1 METRKNEG
9 TNVGKIIAVTL
20 AVVAGA
26 CAVIWFAMKLYRKY
40 CLLECGDYDEE
51 LDEIYNDGLYDE
63 NMGCEVVVEEA
74 PVEEIAIETEET
86 VEEAPV
92 EA

>member
-1 METRKNEG
+1 MKNER
-9 TNVGKIIAVTL
+9 TNYGKIIAVTL
-20 AVVAGA
+20 AFVAGA

-63 NMGCEVVVEEA
+63 EKGCVVVEEEA
-74 PVEEIAIETEET
+74 PVEEIVIENA
-86 VEEAPV
+86 EA
-92 EA
+92 

>member
-1 METRKNEG
+1 MNTRKNEG
-9 TNVGKIIAVTL
+9 TNVGKIIAITL

-63 NMGCEVVVEEA
+63 NTGCEVVVEEA
-74 PVEEIAIETEET
+74 PAQEIAVEA
-86 VEEAPV
+86 EEAPA

>member
-1 METRKNEG
+1 MNTRKNEG
-9 TNVGKIIAVTL
+9 TNVGKIIAITL

-63 NMGCEVVVEEA
+63 NVGCEVVVEETPA
-74 PVEEIAIETEET
+74 EEIVMETEEASA
-86 VEEAPV
+86 EA
-92 EA
+92 

>member
-1 METRKNEG
+1 MNTRKNEG
-9 TNVGKIIAVTL
+9 TNIGKIIAITL

-26 CAVIWFAMKLYRKY
+26 CAVIWFTMELYRKY
-40 CLLECGDYDEE
+40 CLLECSDYDEE

-63 NMGCEVVVEEA
+63 NEGCQVVVEEA
-74 PVEEIAIETEET
+74 PVEEIVIETEE
-86 VEEAPV
+86 EAV

>member
-1 METRKNEG
+1 MNTRKNEG
-9 TNVGKIIAVTL
+9 TNVGKIIAITV

-63 NMGCEVVVEEA
+63 EVGCQVVVEESPA
-74 PVEEIAIETEET
+74 EEIAIEAD
-86 VEEAPV
+86 EAPA